1 MRLGAALSILLAVTV
16 ACTSL
21 AIGGSV
27 GHPAL
32 LSDRTTPES
41 GACHVLRSP
50 RTLPAAG
57 ALVDSAALA
66 HDLRA
71 LSGRHGVEPG
81 YALVSLRYD
90 PDGVNVRREVIEH
103 QLEAPLADSV
113 RDLVFA
119 HRRATEPAGHEW
131 SVRLRLELDGSGAMR
146 VGRALRCDPRPME
159 RLALS
164 NTAENPW
171 SVWRETLPPGQGELT
186 TLWVRVTLDARGTVT
201 DARLDRAYAPRSVE
215 AQLLTFVR
223 SLRWIPATEDG
234 HPVAGETSI
243 ALRLPR

>member
-1 MRLGAALSILLAVTV
+1 MRLGAALSLLLTV
-16 ACTSL
+16 PAACNPL
-21 AIGGSV
+21 AIGGSP
-27 GHPAL
+27 GHAAL
-32 LSDRTTPES
+32 LSDRAPERD
-41 GACHVLRSP
+41 GCHVLRAPS
-50 RTLPAAG
+50 TLPAVD

-66 HDLRA
+66 RDLHA
-71 LSGRHGVEPG
+71 LRGRHPDRPG

-90 PDGVNVRREVIEH
+90 PDGLNVWREVIEH
-103 QLEAPLADSV
+103 HLEDATADSV

-119 HRRATEPAGHEW
+119 HRRSMEPAAREW
-131 SVRLRLELDGSGAMR
+131 SVRVRLELDGSGGMR
-146 VGRALRCDPRPME
+146 VGRTLRCDPRPLE

-171 SVWRETLPPGQGELT
+171 SVWRETPPPGQGERT
-186 TLWVRVTLDARGTVT
+186 TLWVRVTLDARGGVT

-215 AQLLTFVR
+215 AQLLTYVR

-234 HPVAGETSI
+234 YPVPGETSI